1 MYNILLVLT
10 VTVFLVTLIGIAS
23 EILFDSLGVSYNS
36 VLLEF
41 GTSLGLVGF
50 YNTGNTT
57 SHKLA
62 ELWLKYGE
70 LLFIAALHFF
80 IQIGTRVLI

>member
-41 GTSLGLVGF
+41 GTSLGLVVF
-50 YNTGNTT
+50 II
-57 SHKLA
+57 LVI
-62 ELWLKYGE
+62 
-70 LLFIAALHFF
+70 LLVIN
-80 IQIGTRVLI
+80 